1 MLPLNNKIM
10 NIYSKNDSNLQE
22 SGHFDK
28 SKYDS
33 NKYKNIIK
41 ENHAFSKIINKVKID
56 LFVRIHTK
64 APSPGYNTD
73 KGIETYMLGIHKAKD
88 SIELARGEK
97 SVILVR
103 WER

>member
-22 SGHFDK
+22 SGHFGK

-41 ENHAFSKIINKVKID
+41 ENHAFSKIINKAKID

-88 SIELARGEK
+88 SIDMPR
-97 SVILVR
+97 VR
-103 WER
+103 NP